1 MAMTVH
7 TFQATNHLL
16 HKVILVVDD
25 DEDIG
30 TLITELIHERETHDV
45 QHHVTGEQ
53 ALQAMSTYTP
63 HLFILD
69 YNLPDMSGLELHD
82 RLHRLEHLKSVP
94 TLLISA
100 VKPPLRELQK
110 RAITFL
116 AKPFDMIEL
125 LHTITKLLA

>member
-1 MAMTVH
+1 MAVH
-7 TFQATNHLL
+7 TPQATNHPL
-16 HKVILVVDD
+16 HKVIVVVDD

-30 TLITELIHERETHDV
+30 TLITKLFHEHETHDV
-45 QHHVTGEQ
+45 QHHVTGKQ
-53 ALQAMSTYTP
+53 ALQAMSTGTP

-116 AKPFDMIEL
+116 AKPFDIDEL
-125 LHTITKLLA
+125 LSMITLYV

>member
-1 MAMTVH
+1 MAVYTP
-7 TFQATNHLL
+7 QATNHLL
-16 HKVILVVDD
+16 HKVIVVVDD

-30 TLITELIHERETHDV
+30 TLITELIHEHETHEV
-45 QHHVTGEQ
+45 QHYVTGKQ
-53 ALQAMSTYTP
+53 ALQAMSTDTP

-82 RLHRLEHLKSVP
+82 RLHTFEHLKSVP

-116 AKPFDMIEL
+116 AKPFDVIEL
-125 LHTITKLLA
+125 HHNITKLLA

>member
-1 MAMTVH
+1 MEVH
-7 TFQATNHLL
+7 TLQATNHPL
-16 HKVILVVDD
+16 HKVIVVVDD

-30 TLITELIHERETHDV
+30 TLITELIHEHETHDV
-45 QHHVTGEQ
+45 QHHATAKQ
-53 ALQAMSTYTP
+53 ALQAMSTDTP

-82 RLHRLEHLKSVP
+82 QLHTFEHLKSVP